1 MSRIHVEIC
10 KGKKKKYVRGK
21 VVFEL
26 NLIRWWEYVKGK
38 EGLMKTGRNV
48 EQKYTCTDVR
58 MVL

>member
-26 NLIRWWEYVKGK
+26 NLIR
-38 EGLMKTGRNV
+38 
-48 EQKYTCTDVR
+48 
-58 MVL
+58 